1 MAAVA
6 ALPHFY
12 FALGKHFCHFNVVQ
26 QGAVTLFVMLF
37 NGSHQAEPGSQF
49 GETLFLSRL
58 GKAVI
63 HIGPFVV
70 FTAGGSLQVFCSIA
84 DALEFFE
91 PNLGVSFF
99 VRSRFFEDS
108 GDLLETFFAG
118 DTGKV
123 VIFIASLRFTGKG
136 RP

>member
-1 MAAVA
+1 MVFFDSAD
-6 ALPHFY
+6 
-12 FALGKHFCHFNVVQ
+12 
-26 QGAVTLFVMLF
+26 T
-37 NGSHQAEPGSQF
+37 AELSGEF
-49 GETLFLSRL
+49 GEAFFLGVLREL
-58 GKAVI
+58 VV

-118 DTGKV
+118 DTCKV
-123 VIFIASLRFTGKG
+123 VIFIASLGFTGKG
-136 RP
+136 RS

>member
-1 MAAVA
+1 MV
-6 ALPHFY
+6 
-12 FALGKHFCHFNVVQ
+12 
-26 QGAVTLFVMLF
+26 LFD
-37 NGSHQAEPGSQF
+37 SADTAELSGEF
-49 GETLFLSRL
+49 GEAFFLGVLSEL
-58 GKAVI
+58 VV

-123 VIFIASLRFTGKG
+123 VIFIASLGFTGKG
-136 RP
+136 RPINSFRS